1 MMINLVLAKQ
11 QHLIVYFKMPAKT
24 FFFRTAAFQT
34 PSQSSLSL
42 KFRVVRDTEGQT
54 IGNEIFVHLYRWT
67 KISFPMVC
75 PSVSLTTRN
84 FNESED
90 WEVCTW
96 PLRSPTGLCE
106 VLRDR

>member
-24 FFFRTAAFQT
+24 FFFRTAALQT

-54 IGNEIFVHLYRWT
+54 IGNEIFVHLYVHGRWGVQR
-67 KISFPMVC
+67 VC
-75 PSVSLTTRN
+75 VK
-84 FNESED
+84 F
-90 WEVCTW
+90 
-96 PLRSPTGLCE
+96 
-106 VLRDR
+106 

>member
-42 KFRVVRDTEGQT
+42 KFGVVRDTEGQT
-54 IGNEIFVHLYRWT
+54 IGNRMRFLSTCMYMAAEESNGFV
-67 KISFPMVC
+67 
-75 PSVSLTTRN
+75 
-84 FNESED
+84 
-90 WEVCTW
+90 
-96 PLRSPTGLCE
+96 
-106 VLRDR
+106 